1 LQQAAVRYKLIK
13 KVKDDKFDEENLHQ
27 CSLLLQLGAR
37 DFQTAIIDSTTNKIV
52 FFEDYVLGD
61 LRSTDEVFELLKD
74 LFESHELLSAGFWKD
89 VRFSMKNNKF
99 VQVPQALFQEGEE
112 EEYLQ
117 FNAKVLPEK
126 EEFLSCRSGKSDV
139 VTAFAIHRELYHWLK
154 KIYANTTVHF
164 LHQSAALIEGVL
176 QAGPYPGSPLFIYVD
191 RFKLHIISIKDQKLV
206 YYNQFA
212 IQQFSDYVKYIM
224 LVLKTL
230 HMDQQ
235 TSQIVLWGY
244 IGKNSPHYQ
253 EFSKYIR
260 NVTFGQRPKHLKFGY
275 LFDEIQD
282 HHFFDLYATNLV
294 QPQAVTK

>member
-13 KVKDDKFDEENLHQ
+13 KIKDDKFDEENLHHY
-27 CSLLLQLGAR
+27 SLLLQLGAR
-37 DFQTAIIDSTTNKIV
+37 DFQTAVVDARSQRIV

-61 LRSTDEVFELLKD
+61 LRSADEVFDLLKD

-99 VQVPQALFQEGEE
+99 VQVPHSLFKEGEE

-117 FNAKVLPEK
+117 FNAKLIPEK
-126 EEFLSCRSGKSDV
+126 EEFLSCKSMKSDV
-139 VTAFAIHRELYHWLK
+139 VTAFAIHKELYHWLK
-154 KIYANTTVHF
+154 KIYTNSKVYF
-164 LHQSAALIEGVL
+164 IHQSASLIEGVL
-176 QAGPYPGSPLFIYVD
+176 QAEASAGSPLYIYVD
-191 RFKLHIISIKDQKLV
+191 RFKLHIISIKDKKLV

-212 IQQFSDYVKYIM
+212 IQQFADYVKYIM

-235 TSQIVLWGY
+235 SSKIVLWGY
-244 IGKNSPHYQ
+244 IGKSSPHYQ

-260 NVTFGQRPKHLKFGY
+260 NVTFGQRPKHLTFGY
-275 LFDEIQD
+275 MFDEIQD
-282 HHFFDLYATNLV
+282 HHFFDLYSTNLI
-294 QPQAVTK
+294 QPQEIK